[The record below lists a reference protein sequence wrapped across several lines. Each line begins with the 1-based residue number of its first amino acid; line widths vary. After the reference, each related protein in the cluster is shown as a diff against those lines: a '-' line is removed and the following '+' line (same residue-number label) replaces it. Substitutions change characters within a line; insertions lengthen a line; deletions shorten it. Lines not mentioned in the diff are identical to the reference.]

1 MLREGYKSFKEP
13 NDFFEEISLRNTPIH
28 MEDQSHEE
36 PFGCFCIFTRIIRLL
51 VPRNL
56 FSTKQS

>member
-1 MLREGYKSFKEP
+1 MLRGGYKSVKES

-28 MEDQSHEE
+28 MEDQSQEE
-36 PFGCFCIFTRIIRLL
+36 PIGCFCSFTRIIRLL